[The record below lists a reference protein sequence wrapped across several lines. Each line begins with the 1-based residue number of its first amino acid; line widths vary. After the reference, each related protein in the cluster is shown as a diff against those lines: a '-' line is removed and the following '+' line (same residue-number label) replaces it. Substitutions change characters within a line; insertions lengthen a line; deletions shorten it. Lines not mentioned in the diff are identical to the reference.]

1 MPTIL
6 VIDDDIATRTVIEL
20 ILKQKQFGVA
30 VASDGYTG
38 LNLFETG
45 RFDAVIVDMY
55 MPGMDGLA
63 TTRELRRVDRS
74 IPIVVMSGHAFTG
87 SPDFLG
93 MAVKLGATCGLQKPF
108 RADDLLRAI
117 ERCLLGPAPALPP
130 READPAGGK
139 RVA

>member
-6 VIDDDIATRTVIEL
+6 VIDDDLATRTVIEL
-20 ILKQKQFGVA
+20 ILKRKEFGVF
-30 VASDGYTG
+30 VAPDGYAG
-38 LNLFETG
+38 LSLFETV

-63 TTRELRRVDRS
+63 TMRALRRLDRS
-74 IPIVVMSGHAFTG
+74 IPIIVMSGHAFAG

-93 MAVKLGATCGLQKPF
+93 MAVKLGASGALQKPF
-108 RADDLLRAI
+108 RADELLRAI
-117 ERCLLGPAPALPP
+117 ERCLPGPAAAQDATD
-130 READPAGGK
+130 ADGK

>member
-20 ILKQKQFGVA
+20 ILKQKAFGVCA
-30 VASDGYTG
+30 ASDGYTG
-38 LNLFETG
+38 VSLFETG

-74 IPIVVMSGHAFTG
+74 IPIIMMSGHAFAG

-93 MAVKLGATCGLQKPF
+93 MAIKLGATCGLQKPF

-117 ERCLLGPAPALPP
+117 ARCLPGPASALAA
-130 READPAGGK
+130 REAEAADDK